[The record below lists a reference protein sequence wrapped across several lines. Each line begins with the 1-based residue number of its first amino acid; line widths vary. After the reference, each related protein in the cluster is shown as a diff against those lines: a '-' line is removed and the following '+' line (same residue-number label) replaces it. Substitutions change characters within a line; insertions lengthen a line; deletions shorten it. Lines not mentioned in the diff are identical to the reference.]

1 MGDPEILVEDIERID
16 FDQYT
21 VYDKKLK
28 DWRRD
33 NLWDWNSF
41 RFFFTHSQDYFMGH
55 LHVPPIQC
63 NEIVINSSDRRL
75 YEAIL
80 DEVLNE
86 NFRALMH
93 KLNEKCKIV
102 FISFRHPAASL
113 PRDSMKK
120 WETKEF
126 FSNCLK
132 YRLW

>member
-1 MGDPEILVEDIERID
+1 MLLSIIRGVFWTNCWFRP
-16 FDQYT
+16 
-21 VYDKKLK
+21 
-28 DWRRD
+28 
-33 NLWDWNSF
+33 NSF
-41 RFFFTHSQDYFMGH
+41 FDLFFFLRFTHSQDYFMGH
-55 LHVPPIQC
+55 LNVPPIHC
-63 NEIVINSSDRRL
+63 NEIVINPSDRRL

-93 KLNEKCKIV
+93 ELNEKCKIV

-113 PRDSMKK
+113 PKDSMKK

-132 YRLW
+132 YRFW